1 MGIRITDLPSATS
14 ITSIDVIPIVQNG
27 DTKKATTQ
35 LVVQSLVPVGSTSQQ
50 GIVQLGTTA
59 GMACDGADARLSNS
73 RSPSG
78 PAGGDLTGAYP
89 TPSLTTSGVVA
100 GTFGS
105 PTEIP
110 IFTVDSKGRVTS
122 GTAAILTLSTSQ
134 IPVISPT
141 QVGAGLTSGQIN
153 GISAAQVGTGLTS
166 AQITG
171 LDVTQVGSLGA
182 NVSTFLQVP
191 SSANLAAALTDET
204 GSGANV
210 FATSPAI
217 ATPTINGYTEGVVN
231 VGNPV
236 VTTATLAITAGTVLT
251 ATLTASTACTFTM
264 PPVGAGKSFV
274 LYLKQ
279 ALTTGNG
286 TATFVTS
293 PAGNVA
299 WSSGFVPTMT
309 PTAGKL
315 DIFSFV
321 SDGAK
326 WYGSYI
332 QDFTY

>member
-35 LVVQSLVPVGSTSQQ
+35 LVVQSLLPVGSTSQQ

-89 TPSLTTSGVVA
+89 APSLTTSGVVA

-153 GISAAQVGTGLTS
+153 GISAAQVGAGLTS

-171 LDVTQVGSLGA
+171 LNVTQVGSLGD

-191 SSANLAAALTDET
+191 SSANLAAALTDKT

-217 ATPTINGYTEGVVN
+217 ATPTINGYTEGTVIAGT
-231 VGNPV
+231 VGAA
-236 VTTATLAITAGTVLT
+236 ATLAITSGTVIR
-251 ATLTASTACTFTM
+251 ATLTSATPCIFTM
-264 PPVGAGKSFV
+264 PPVASGKSFV
-274 LYLKQ
+274 LYLSQ
-279 ALTTGNG
+279 PAAGSATS
-286 TATFVTS
+286 ATFTGVK
-293 PAGNVA
+293 
-299 WSSGFVPTMT
+299 WSSGFVPTIT
-309 PTAGKL
+309 LSLGKL
-315 DIFSFV
+315 DILSFT
-321 SDGAK
+321 SDGVN